1 MRYEDTYEG
10 QKALRKR
17 LRKIREMPLDH
28 EGVSPSEAGRILG
41 MSRFK
46 FMERA
51 KEGYYDHIPRV
62 RLRRGWLFELD
73 SVMRTAYP
81 EASKD
86 KIAEF
91 IRDYRE
97 SLFDRRGRKR

>member
-28 EGVSPSEAGRILG
+28 EGISPREAGRILG
-41 MSRFK
+41 MSRSQ
-46 FMERA
+46 FMRRMEVA
-51 KEGYYDHIPRV
+51 YYDHIPRV
-62 RLRRGWLFELD
+62 HLRGGWLFDLL
-73 SVMRTAYP
+73 SVMQTAYP
-81 EASKD
+81 KASKD
-86 KIAEF
+86 KISEF